1 MHSTQHPSMERFGL
15 VFSGGVSVRELQASR
30 CKELPRTQGVYLIVR
45 NSTAAPDF
53 LETSVGGWFKGK
65 NPTMDL
71 DTLRG
76 KWVADSP
83 IVYIGKAGGDG
94 SSATLN
100 SRLWQYMQFGLGKDI
115 GHWGGRYIWQL
126 ADNQDLAVWWVA
138 TDRDAETVESELLA
152 EFLGIHKRL
161 PFANLKVGRSPFN
174 AHQQPQSKTHQKP
187 QIRLKMDSKVD
198 SINAF
203 IQSELTKRGLTSVVA
218 VEAAI
223 WLDKAGLLK
232 DSESRPG
239 KPLRDLLRAGAINRA
254 VQDSSRRWVLKNK
267 QTQFYTD

>member
-15 VFSGGVSVRELQASR
+15 VFSGGISVRELQASR

-65 NPTMDL
+65 NPTTDL

-126 ADNQDLAVWWVA
+126 ADHADLRVWWCE
-138 TDRDAETVESELLA
+138 TTQDARSVEARLLSEF
-152 EFLGIHKRL
+152 ESKFGSL
-161 PFANLKVGRSPFN
+161 PFANL
-174 AHQQPQSKTHQKP
+174 
-187 QIRLKMDSKVD
+187 
-198 SINAF
+198 
-203 IQSELTKRGLTSVVA
+203 
-218 VEAAI
+218 
-223 WLDKAGLLK
+223 
-232 DSESRPG
+232 
-239 KPLRDLLRAGAINRA
+239 
-254 VQDSSRRWVLKNK
+254 RR
-267 QTQFYTD
+267 